1 MDGGMTY
8 KKAIQVLK
16 QYNAW
21 LKGSDATMTNPAE
34 LTMAIN
40 VIVDGAKNNTG
51 IFTDAQVNGLLARIK
66 ELEETVKALR
76 ASIKP

>member
-1 MDGGMTY
+1 MTY

-21 LKGSDATMTNPAE
+21 RKGCDATMTNPVE
-34 LTMAIN
+34 LTLAIN
-40 VIVDGAKNNTG
+40 VIVDG
-51 IFTDAQVNGLLARIK
+51 DQVNRLLARIK
-66 ELEETVKALR
+66 ELEETVKGLR

>member
-1 MDGGMTY
+1 MTY

-21 LKGSDATMTNPAE
+21 RHSYDVTMTNPAE

-40 VIVDGAKNNTG
+40 IVVDGATENTG
-51 IFTDAQVNGLLARIK
+51 ILFDAQVNGLFARIK

>member
-21 LKGSDATMTNPAE
+21 RHNYDATMTNPVE

-40 VIVDGAKNNTG
+40 IVVDGATENTG
-51 IFTDAQVNGLLARIK
+51 ILFDAQVNGLLARIK

-76 ASIKP
+76 TSIKP